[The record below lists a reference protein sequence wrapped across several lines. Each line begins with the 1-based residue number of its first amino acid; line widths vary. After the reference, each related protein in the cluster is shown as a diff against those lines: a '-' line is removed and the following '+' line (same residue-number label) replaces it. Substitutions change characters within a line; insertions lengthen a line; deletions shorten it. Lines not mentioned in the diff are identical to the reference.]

1 MEETA
6 TEKKEFPC
14 SQCGAK
20 LTFKPGT
27 DNIVCA
33 YCGHSQA
40 VVIPVTES
48 NASTQIVEHDFNEAV
63 KNARSVSA
71 TEVVSGGKEIQC
83 SGYS

>member
-27 DNIVCA
+27 DKIVCA
-33 YCGHSQA
+33 YCGHEQV
-40 VVIPVTES
+40 VVIP
-48 NASTQIVEHDFNEAV
+48 A
-63 KNARSVSA
+63 
-71 TEVVSGGKEIQC
+71 
-83 SGYS
+83 

>member
-27 DNIVCA
+27 DKIVCA
-33 YCGHSQA
+33 YCGHEQV
-40 VVIPVTES
+40 VVIP
-48 NASTQIVEHDFNEAV
+48 ASSGATDGSATATTQVVEHDFNEAV
-63 KNARSVSA
+63 KNVRSVKASD
-71 TEVVSGGKEIQC
+71 VVTGGKEI
-83 SGYS
+83 